1 MTPDRGGMIA
11 KIHVAKN
18 QLGLS
23 DDDYR
28 AVLGSVTAGRK
39 DSAAQLTLFELEAVL
54 KRFKQLGW
62 EPRRSKKAATAKAP
76 DRRQAQRPEARKVR
90 ALWLSLHEAGKVDDP
105 SEKALS
111 AYVKRMTGCEDLH
124 WVEPD
129 KFPRLIESLKK
140 WLAR

>member
-11 KIHVAKN
+11 KIHVAKD

-39 DSAAQLTLFELEAVL
+39 DSAAQLNLFELEAVL
-54 KRFKQLGW
+54 KRLKQLGW
-62 EPRRSKKAATAKAP
+62 EPRRAKPATAKRP

-105 SEKALS
+105 SERALNS
-111 AYVKRMTGCEDLH
+111 YVKRMTGSDDLH